1 MFDGAMAATDGDGP
15 AQNGAAPNPAETSS
29 DPAEGASKH
38 ETRSEKQTI
47 VFVAGSIEGLDALEK
62 ALPASAEAIILSPD
76 GDGVRQ
82 IAEHLDGRVG
92 LRSIH
97 VITHGSAGEVS
108 LGNVTL
114 SRDTLDDHRADLASW
129 GNTLADGGDI
139 LFYGCNVGEGESGRD
154 FVASLAEATGVDVA
168 ASDDDTGNG
177 TAADWALEVASGSID
192 AENLFRDGAPDG
204 FTGVLAAPTLTGLS
218 NQTFDQNTVKAAH
231 QTIGTGAVFNDPD
244 GTLSSGAQLQVV
256 NTAASQNYLES
267 LWIDTDGTGIS
278 ITGVTDTV
286 NGYESQV
293 TVDGTLVG
301 TVGGGSSGGTLSF
314 NFNTDATIAHVDKII
329 ENITYRNINDDPAA
343 SRTIQFTFDDGT
355 GATVVRTI
363 DVAITAGNEAPRHRT
378 SVAIES
384 IDSVRDKES
393 IDGPGWWVDRYPAAV
408 FDNAT
413 LGGDTRIR
421 LGIDENSTKSGY

>member
-1 MFDGAMAATDGDGP
+1 MDVVAGVRCRRNRQGTRPPKAPAPSFALPLEPRLMFDGAMAATDGDGP

-177 TAADWALEVASGSID
+177 TAADWALEVASGPID
-192 AENLFRDGAPDG
+192 AENLFRDSAPDG
-204 FTGVLAAPTLTGLS
+204 RAGSPNL
-218 NQTFDQNTVKAAH
+218 D
-231 QTIGTGAVFNDPD
+231 
-244 GTLSSGAQLQVV
+244 GAQQPDLRSEHGQGRSPDHRNRGRIQRSRRNALQRS
-256 NTAASQNYLES
+256 AIAGSQ
-267 LWIDTDGTGIS
+267 
-278 ITGVTDTV
+278 
-286 NGYESQV
+286 
-293 TVDGTLVG
+293 
-301 TVGGGSSGGTLSF
+301 
-314 NFNTDATIAHVDKII
+314 
-329 ENITYRNINDDPAA
+329 
-343 SRTIQFTFDDGT
+343 
-355 GATVVRTI
+355 
-363 DVAITAGNEAPRHRT
+363 HRRQP
-378 SVAIES
+378 EL
-384 IDSVRDKES
+384 
-393 IDGPGWWVDRYPAAV
+393 PGKLVDRYRRDRHLDYRRYRYRKRV
-408 FDNAT
+408 
-413 LGGDTRIR
+413 
-421 LGIDENSTKSGY
+421 